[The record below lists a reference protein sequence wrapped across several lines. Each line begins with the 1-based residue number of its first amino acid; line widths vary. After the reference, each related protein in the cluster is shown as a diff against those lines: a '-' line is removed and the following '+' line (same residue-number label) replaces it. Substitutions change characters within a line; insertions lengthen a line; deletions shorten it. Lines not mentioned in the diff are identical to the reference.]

1 MTRPFSFGVNVRTAA
16 SAREWCDKARR
27 IEELGYATLTVPDHL
42 AEMLA
47 PIPAALS
54 AANATTRLRVGVN
67 VLNNDLRH
75 PVLVAREAATAD
87 LLTGGRFQLGLGA
100 GHMKAEY
107 AQAGL
112 TFERGATR
120 VARLTE
126 AVTIVKALLRGERV
140 TFAGRYYRVTDHVIH
155 PKPVQQ
161 PHPPLL
167 IGGNGLRLLEL
178 AAREADIVGLTGIT
192 FADGGTR
199 PDLTGC
205 RSAAVDER
213 VALIRAAAGQRCEH
227 LVLQA
232 LVQRVIITKPALED
246 RRAAAADFAR
256 AQLTADE
263 TLGSPFTLIGS
274 VEQLVD
280 LLHARRERWGISSYT
295 IFEPASEL
303 LAPVV
308 ARLGTR

>member
-1 MTRPFSFGVNVRTAA
+1 MPFSFGVNVRTAA

-54 AANATTRLRVGVN
+54 AADATTRLRVGVN

-155 PKPVQQ
+155 PKPVQRSR
-161 PHPPLL
+161 PARHPAS
-167 IGGNGLRLLEL
+167 GRQH
-178 AAREADIVGLTGIT
+178 AD
-192 FADGGTR
+192 
-199 PDLTGC
+199 
-205 RSAAVDER
+205 
-213 VALIRAAAGQRCEH
+213 
-227 LVLQA
+227 
-232 LVQRVIITKPALED
+232 
-246 RRAAAADFAR
+246 R
-256 AQLTADE
+256 AQ
-263 TLGSPFTLIGS
+263 GR
-274 VEQLVD
+274 
-280 LLHARRERWGISSYT
+280 ARGGARDRSGRWCRPPRRGQS
-295 IFEPASEL
+295 
-303 LAPVV
+303 
-308 ARLGTR
+308 RGHR